1 MSVLEDY
8 KVSFIIKRIH
18 NSDYKL
24 MQSISPA
31 LDGIFFEFRRIE
43 ECDILLEIINAQ
55 LRNSE
60 SGEYFFPTQ
69 GLGLIIITHFMTS
82 IYIDVEKYDTNPEV
96 NPEVNAD
103 YTLPTAD
110 LKEIVEA
117 WKNFVVNGE

>member
-55 LRNSE
+55 LRNSQ
-60 SGEYFFPTQ
+60 SGEYFF
-69 GLGLIIITHFMTS
+69 
-82 IYIDVEKYDTNPEV
+82 
-96 NPEVNAD
+96 
-103 YTLPTAD
+103 LP
-110 LKEIVEA
+110 K
-117 WKNFVVNGE
+117 G